1 MTLEQVLD
9 REPVERGLL
18 KNVITSP
25 LWAWDTVDRFVEN
38 FVFFKIIYTHGALCL
53 LGYCILATKS
63 TTFTMEAYNCLAGT
77 LLFGGLSSAMAVKD
91 AHRMHILY

>member
-1 MTLEQVLD
+1 
-9 REPVERGLL
+9 
-18 KNVITSP
+18 
-25 LWAWDTVDRFVEN
+25 
-38 FVFFKIIYTHGALCL
+38 L

-91 AHRMHILY
+91 AHRMHILYNINYL